1 MTDAVQVFPP
11 GYRVTDASG
20 NVVSGAKIKM
30 WEGGSSTPR
39 PMYSNEG
46 LSTSLGSVVYT
57 RSDGFPVSEEDGDT
71 TVIVYTGSGLYDI
84 EITDADDVVIFP
96 RKINQRGALDTS
108 DFLTAADASSLSIN
122 VVSTAENL
130 SLTESYNGKH
140 VRGDT
145 SSQSVTLTLD
155 DAATLEDGWN
165 VEISKAAAA
174 NTLRLVTTSSQVINF
189 NGQSHT
195 SLVLSQLGEGF
206 AIRCDG
212 AAFYVTA
219 YTPPLRN
226 AVGVIVIADR
236 ITSAPGGPTP
246 GARYLVT
253 AAFSTFEEHDI
264 IEADASGGFIEYT
277 PATDCGWLAY
287 VQDED
292 EIYQFRGTAWVP
304 LVTTGASQS
313 EMEAASSAARV
324 VTPSVQHFHPG
335 MVKAWG
341 VIDFSGGTPSLAAG
355 YNISATVTDDGT
367 GITSIAFS
375 TNLSSANYAVIV
387 TLRTTIVGGST
398 TALTAVVASQST
410 SGFTVRTSACT
421 NSSDTRATLTDFN
434 FSFIVLGDI

>member
-1 MTDAVQVFPP
+1 MVDSVAVFPP
-11 GYRVTDASG
+11 GFRVLDANG
-20 NVVSGAKIKM
+20 DPVSGAKVKF
-30 WEGGSSTPR
+30 WEGGTSTPLDV
-39 PMYSNEG
+39 YSDQT
-46 LSTSLGSVVYT
+46 LSTSLGSVVYS
-57 RSDGFPVSEEDGDT
+57 RSDGYLVSEEDGDT
-71 TVIVYTGSGLYDI
+71 TVMVYAGSGLYDV
-84 EITDADDVVIFP
+84 EITDADDVTIYP

-108 DFLTAADASSLSIN
+108 DFLTAADASTLLIN

-130 SLTESYNGKH
+130 SLVASYNGKH

-165 VEISKAAAA
+165 VEISKVAAA

-195 SLVLSQLGEGF
+195 SLALSQIGEGF

-226 AVGVIVIADR
+226 TVGVIVIADR

-253 AAFSTFEEHDI
+253 AGFSTFETHDI

-277 PATDCGWLAY
+277 PEADCGWIAY

-292 EIYQFRGTAWVP
+292 EVYQFRGSAWVA
-304 LVTTGASQS
+304 LVTMGASQS
-313 EMEAASSAARV
+313 EMEAASSATRV

-355 YNISATVTDDGT
+355 YNISGTVTDDGT
-367 GITSIAFS
+367 GITSLAFS
-375 TNLSSANYAVIV
+375 TNLANANYVVIV

-398 TALTAVVASQST
+398 TALTAVVAAQSA